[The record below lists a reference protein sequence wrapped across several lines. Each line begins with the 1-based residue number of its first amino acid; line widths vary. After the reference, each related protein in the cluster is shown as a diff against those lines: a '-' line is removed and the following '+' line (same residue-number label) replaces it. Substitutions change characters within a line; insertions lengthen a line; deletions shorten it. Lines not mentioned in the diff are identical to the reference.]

1 MTTLATTLKRAAA
14 AAGSRDIIATAL
26 LCSDGDALTITT
38 TDYDVTLWQ
47 TLAAPGVAPLSA
59 AIPAA
64 ALAQTVAAC
73 GADVTIAPSG
83 SGDVDIRSGRSRFVL
98 RGLPVADYPAID
110 PPDTTATKLLDMR
123 ALGAVATV
131 CSTDESRPALN
142 GVLITGDRY
151 VATDGHRLHV
161 ATVREPVEGITPWTL
176 HRRALGMLSGLDGL
190 RAAPGVVAG
199 SADGAVVTIA
209 VREVPEAFPSWERV
223 VPEPQPRVWVDSSAL
238 ASALRRISAMV
249 DKRGLV
255 RVEVSGGML
264 ALDGVRSDVGDG
276 HDEVPVQSGDD
287 SDAVSMPVMGCN
299 PRYMLDALAA
309 CGTERVAVEWT
320 GEHTPIVMTSSDGGV
335 VCIVMPMRL

>member
-1 MTTLATTLKRAAA
+1 MTTLATTLKRAAS

-47 TLAAPGVAPLSA
+47 TLPAAGVAQLSA

-73 GADVTIAPSG
+73 GDGVTIEPSG
-83 SGDVDIRSGRSRFVL
+83 DAGIDIRSGRSRFVL

-110 PPDTTATKLLDMR
+110 PPDASAARPLDMR
-123 ALGAVATV
+123 ALAAVAPV

-142 GVLITGDRY
+142 GVLITADRY

-161 ATVREPVEGITPWTL
+161 ATVREPVDGIAPWTL
-176 HRRALGMLSGLDGL
+176 HRRALGMLPGLDGL

-199 SADGAVVTIA
+199 TADGVEVTIA
-209 VREVPEAFPSWERV
+209 VREVPEAFPAWERV
-223 VPEPQPRVWVDSSAL
+223 VPEPQPRVWVDSAAL
-238 ASALRRISAMV
+238 AAALRRISAMV
-249 DKRGLV
+249 DKHGMV
-255 RVEVSGGML
+255 RAEVSGGTL
-264 ALDGVRSDVGDG
+264 ALDGAKSDVGDG
-276 HDEVPVQSGDD
+276 HDEVLVDGS
-287 SDAVSMPVMGCN
+287 AAMPVIGCN

-309 CGTERVAVEWT
+309 CGSERVTVEWT
-320 GEHTPIVMTSSDGGV
+320 GEHTPIVMTSSDGCV
-335 VCIVMPMRL
+335 VCVIMPMRL